1 MTCLLPWFV
10 NNLKYKNNKM
20 KNSILVVEAFL
31 MLTGCATMNKQQ
43 KGSSIGTAGGAA
55 IGALVSKG
63 SVWGILAGAA
73 IGGVAGNL
81 IGKKM
86 DQQAK
91 ELQQSV
97 PTATVERLGEGISM
111 TFESGLMFK
120 VNSSEIS
127 ETYKEDLNSV
137 TEVFV
142 KYPETNIVI
151 EGHTDDSG
159 SDQINM
165 TLSEKRAKAVGAYL
179 VSKGVAASRITEK
192 WYGESQ
198 PKYPN
203 DTEANRQKNRRVE
216 LAITSNTKMQQ
227 EAKEGK
233 LK

>member
-1 MTCLLPWFV
+1 
-10 NNLKYKNNKM
+10 M
-20 KNSILVVEAFL
+20 KTSILVVVAFL
-31 MLTGCATMNKQQ
+31 MLTTGCATMNKQQ
-43 KGSSIGTAGGAA
+43 KGTSIGAAGGAA

-73 IGGVAGNL
+73 IGGAAGNL

-97 PTATVERLGEGISM
+97 PTAKVERVGEGISM

-127 ETYKEDLNSV
+127 ESYKDDLNSAA
-137 TEVFV
+137 EVFV

-165 TLSEKRAKAVGAYL
+165 TLSEKRAKAVGAYM
-179 VSKGVAASRITEK
+179 VSKGVAASRLTEK

-198 PKYPN
+198 PKYTN
-203 DTEANRQKNRRVE
+203 DTEENKQKNRRVE
-216 LAITSNTKMQQ
+216 LAITANEEMQQ
-227 EAKEGK
+227 EAKDGK
-233 LK
+233 LQ